1 MGARTRLVKPP
12 CPLHGGSVL
21 SARHGQHTRRGPLP
35 TAGRR
40 PLPTDGRRGRPCSA
54 PTPAQ
59 QARPRRGRGPTVL
72 EAAPRTLKAHTPR
85 HTEVLEPRSE
95 PEPQQR
101 QCHYATV
108 PPGNSRF
115 CSSWLG
121 QMDSWTA
128 ASPGP
133 APGGPGIPG
142 MDLLHFLQPVPLSG
156 AVAVGGPRKVACPLS
171 LTVGGWCPCWA

>member
-1 MGARTRLVKPP
+1 MPPAWRVSAERQAWPTYQEGTTAHSRPETPPDRRTERATLLGP
-12 CPLHGGSVL
+12 HS
-21 SARHGQHTRRGPLP
+21 SRHSRH
-35 TAGRR
+35 
-40 PLPTDGRRGRPCSA
+40 
-54 PTPAQ
+54 AQ

-156 AVAVGGPRKVACPLS
+156 AVAVGGPRKVARPLS